1 MTVSAG
7 DQRWPIVPS
16 LLLPIRQANVSRR
29 PRHLLSP
36 SPVRSAICAML
47 QLCADTCVPAGRHIG
62 RGPCRRANAGRGRLL
77 FRRLHDSRRNW
88 LLPRRRQGHTRAQ
101 WRTRRTPR
109 GRPPQGTR
117 FAYQIR
123 RLRAEPPSPGPGPTS
138 CARAAHPAIL
148 HSHLRSASW
157 PRAGRPARSPAVL
170 GSTVRHGRRA
180 VSPHRARRGSPWA
193 TIEFTVA
200 AGVGCR
206 ARRSRRGPRST
217 AS

>member
-123 RLRAEPPSPGPGPTS
+123 RLRAEPPSPGPGRVMCSRSTSGNPTLAPAIS
-138 CARAAHPAIL
+138 KLASRGASGKKSGSARFDSPARA
-148 HSHLRSASW
+148 
-157 PRAGRPARSPAVL
+157 
-170 GSTVRHGRRA
+170 
-180 VSPHRARRGSPWA
+180 
-193 TIEFTVA
+193 
-200 AGVGCR
+200 
-206 ARRSRRGPRST
+206 SRRI
-217 AS
+217 AA